1 MKLYE
6 ISLQQPH
13 FDALQHDSIFAKWFN
28 ISPAGEWR
36 KKNAALPPSIAP
48 ILFTKMNRRIVVV
61 SR

>member
-36 KKNAALPPSIAP
+36 KKKRGTASQHSIDS
-48 ILFTKMNRRIVVV
+48 VH
-61 SR
+61 